1 MLTALRIRI
10 FALVTVLSASALS
23 ASAAA
28 SEDLVIPFQFSRSG
42 HIATGI
48 IIDGE
53 VEATAVIDTGAN
65 FPMIGANAAA
75 AAGIIVPDETNQIA
89 VLGMG
94 GVEDR
99 PLIEVGRLEIA
110 GVLFEAM
117 PAALQTNN
125 RFPGPPNVLPV
136 TAFDGRTVDFDF
148 QQRRISLYDGPPRRV
163 RDRRSRL
170 ELRTIDG
177 IYFAKV
183 QLNRTTGWA
192 MIDTGSNI
200 TYVNSAFA
208 DVAGGLRQ
216 EQELALEG
224 VTDGEEVAR
233 TLKVRRLGLG
243 RHGVEDFEVLV
254 ADPPI
259 FSYLGLSE
267 EPAMILGLDAL
278 VGFRV
283 QIDRQRNQLI
293 LSVPENGRGRSVY
306 RRN

>member
-1 MLTALRIRI
+1 MLMALQTRIL
-10 FALVTVLSASALS
+10 ALAALLAVSSMS

-28 SEDLVIPFQFSRSG
+28 SDDLVIPFQFSRSG
-42 HIATGI
+42 HIATSI
-48 IIDGE
+48 VIDGD

-65 FPMIGANAAA
+65 FPMIGADAAA
-75 AAGIIVPDETNQIA
+75 AAGIIAPEDASQIA

-94 GVEDR
+94 GIEDR
-99 PLIEVGRLEIA
+99 PLIEVGQLEIA
-110 GVLFEAM
+110 GILFEAM
-117 PAALQTNN
+117 PAALQTRN

-136 TAFDGRTVDFDF
+136 TAFEGRTVDFDF
-148 QQRRISLYDGPPRRV
+148 QRKHISLYDGPPRRV
-163 RDRRSRL
+163 RDRRSKL
-170 ELRTIDG
+170 ELRTIEG

-183 QLNRTTGWA
+183 QLNRRTGWA

-208 DVAGGLRQ
+208 DAAGGRRQ
-216 EQELALEG
+216 EQNLELTG
-224 VTDGEEVAR
+224 VTDGEETAR
-233 TLKVRRLGLG
+233 TLRVRRLGLG

-259 FSYLGLSE
+259 FEHLGLSA

-283 QIDRQRNQLI
+283 QIDRQRRQLV
-293 LSVPENGRGRSVY
+293 LSVPENEQGRSVY

>member
-1 MLTALRIRI
+1 MLMALQTRVL
-10 FALVTVLSASALS
+10 ALAALLAASGLS

-28 SEDLVIPFQFSRSG
+28 SDGLVIPFEFSRSG

-48 IIDGE
+48 VIDGE
-53 VEATAVIDTGAN
+53 IEAVAVIDTGAN
-65 FPMIGANAAA
+65 FPMIGADAAA
-75 AAGIIVPDETNQIA
+75 AAGIIAPEDASQIA

-94 GVEDR
+94 GIEDR
-99 PLIEVGRLEIA
+99 PLIEVGHLQIA
-110 GVLFEAM
+110 GISFEAM
-117 PAALQTNN
+117 PAALQTRNW
-125 RFPGPPNVLPV
+125 FPGPQNVLPV
-136 TAFDGRTVDFDF
+136 TAFEGRTVDFDF
-148 QQRRISLYDGPPRRV
+148 QRRHISLYDGAPRRV
-163 RDRRSRL
+163 YNRRSKL
-170 ELRTIDG
+170 ELRAIDG

-183 QLNRTTGWA
+183 QLNKRTGWA

-208 DVAGGLRQ
+208 DVAGGRRQ
-216 EQELALEG
+216 EQDITLTG
-224 VTDGEEVAR
+224 VTDGEETAR
-233 TLKVRRLGLG
+233 TLRVSRLDLG

-259 FSYLGLSE
+259 FEHLGFSE

-283 QIDRQRNQLI
+283 QIDRERRQLI
-293 LSVPENGRGRSVY
+293 LSVPENEQGRSVY